1 MRKEEP
7 SVAIIIL
14 NHNGAV
20 YVERCLN
27 SIFRNHYSNF
37 EVVFIDNNSS
47 DDYVERAL
55 SLFKSNPHFT
65 IIRVLKILA
74 FQLAIILGLNEQKQN
89 TL

>member
-14 NHNGAV
+14 NYNGAA

-37 EVVFIDNNSS
+37 EVIFVDSKSS
-47 DDYVERAL
+47 DDSVERAL
-55 SLFKSNPHFT
+55 TLFKSNPRLT
-65 IIRVLKILA
+65 IIRNSKKFWL
-74 FQLAIILGLNEQKQN
+74 FNWQ
-89 TL
+89 